1 MTFFDELKRRNV
13 FRVGA
18 AYLVVAWLVLQVI
31 DVVAPILELPDALS
45 KSALLLLAI
54 GFPVAVIL
62 AWAFELTPDGVKK
75 EKDVDRSASITQT
88 TGRTLDRIIIVV
100 LAMAVV
106 FFSVDKFVWNDSTV
120 PRGLADELAADAEP
134 APTTIAVLPFLN
146 MSADPEQEYMSD
158 GLAEEILN
166 LLVRIPE
173 LRVTSRASAFTFKGT
188 DYSTAEVARELGVDH
203 LLQGSVRRSGDRIRI
218 STQLVDVA
226 SDSPIWSQTW
236 ERTLDDIFAI
246 QDEVAAAVVDNLQL
260 QLLDAVPVVPRT
272 SPGAYA
278 TYLQALS
285 FLNQRST
292 DSVRE
297 AERLFLEVIDADP
310 DYLPAHMNLA
320 IAYMTGSATGTWHP
334 NEARPKA
341 DQVTEFIL
349 ERDPD
354 NVMAL
359 ATKAQIAARI
369 DFDHEAAR
377 RYLDRALESDPNHPR
392 VRGILAFRAAW
403 QGDLEAAARYFEER
417 RASDP
422 LSMSTNYIL
431 GQQYV
436 QLGQLDKAE
445 ESYRRAMRLSPGGSG
460 VHFYLAMVFL
470 LKGDYEAA
478 LGEVE
483 LETRPGY
490 LHTGRA
496 LIYETMGDSER
507 ATEELDAVIA
517 IGDRWTYQIASVHA
531 YFNEPDEAIYWLER
545 AVDRADSS
553 LALITGDPFM
563 DNIRDDPRFIEIT
576 RIVTG
581 RD

>member
-1 MTFFDELKRRNV
+1 MTFFDELRRRNV

-31 DVVAPILELPDALS
+31 DVVAPILELPDGLS
-45 KSALLLLAI
+45 KSALLLMAI

-62 AWAFELTPDGVKK
+62 AWAFELTPDGVRK
-75 EKDVDRSASITQT
+75 EKDVDRTASITQA

-100 LAMAVV
+100 LAIAVV
-106 FFSVDKFVWNDSTV
+106 FFSVDKFVWTDGEPPAEEV
-120 PRGLADELAADAEP
+120 VADVDAGLA
-134 APTTIAVLPFLN
+134 TIAVLPFVN

-188 DYSTAEVARELGVDH
+188 DYSTEEVARELGVGH
-203 LLQGSVRRSGDRIRI
+203 FLQGSVRRSGDRIRI

-226 SDSPIWSQTW
+226 SDSPVWSQTW

-246 QDEVAAAVVDNLQL
+246 QDEVAAAVVENLHL
-260 QLLDAVPVVPRT
+260 QLLSAVPVVDRT
-272 SPGAYA
+272 SPDAYA

-297 AERLFLEVIDADP
+297 AERLFLEVIDTDP

-320 IAYMTGSATGTWHP
+320 VAYVTGAATGTWHP

-341 DQVTEFIL
+341 EQVTDFVL
-349 ERDPD
+349 ERDSD
-354 NVMAL
+354 NGLAL
-359 ATKAQIAARI
+359 AVKAQVAAQL
-369 DFDHEAAR
+369 DFDFEAAQQ
-377 RYLDRALESDPNHPR
+377 YLDTALESDPNQPR
-392 VRGILAFRAAW
+392 VRAMLAMMSAW
-403 QGDLEAAARYFEER
+403 RGDREVAARYFEEM
-417 RASDP
+417 RAADP
-422 LSMSTNYIL
+422 LSMSAHYTL

-445 ESYRRAMRLSPGGSG
+445 ESLRRAMLLSPGGSG
-460 VHFYLAMVFL
+460 VHFYLAMVYL
-470 LKGDYEAA
+470 LKGEHEAA
-478 LGEVE
+478 LREVE

-496 LIYETMGDSER
+496 LIYETMGNTER

-517 IGDRWTYQIASVHA
+517 IGDRWTYQIAAVHA

-545 AVDRADSS
+545 AVDRADTS
-553 LALITGDPFM
+553 LGMINGDPFM
-563 DNIRDDPRFIEIT
+563 DNIRDDPRFIEIVG
-576 RIVTG
+576 IVTG
-581 RD
+581 RN